1 MTALA
6 TFLLIA
12 VVYAAVIV
20 LILRWF
26 AVGKL
31 GDDE

>member
-12 VVYAAVIV
+12 VVYVSLIV
-20 LILRWF
+20 LILGWF